1 MRSGVV
7 LSVHDTGVTINELNL
22 RVRMDF
28 RIEPLDGTP
37 PFEASKT
44 STVSRAEIPRSG
56 DRYAV
61 WYDPSDHESWAYA
74 VVNDEQGR
82 QQIRSMFGEKA
93 ETITSVGDPMAAVSS
108 AAPGAPDPLDRLKK
122 LDELRVSGV
131 LTDDEFESKK
141 AELPDS
147 SQQKTRLGAGFPV
160 GDPGLEPGTS
170 SLSEKRSNRLS

>member
-1 MRSGVV
+1 MAFGRAQKEKVKTLFDTGSRGIGVV
-7 LSVHDTGVTINELNL
+7 LSVHDTGVTINELDL

-61 WYDPSDHESWAYA
+61 WYDPDDQESWAYA

-82 QQIRSMFGEKA
+82 EQIRSMFGEQA
-93 ETITSVGDPMAAVSS
+93 ETITGVGNPMAAA
-108 AAPGAPDPLDRLKK
+108 AAPAAVDPLDRLKK
-122 LDELRVSGV
+122 LDELRASGV
-131 LTDDEFESKK
+131 LNDEEFETKK
-141 AELPDS
+141 AAILA
-147 SQQKTRLGAGFPV
+147 QI
-160 GDPGLEPGTS
+160 
-170 SLSEKRSNRLS
+170 